1 MIERRA
7 LLRALGLGFLGVPFP
22 AVAQPAGRT
31 YRIGFLGGASAAGY
45 APFVNAFVQGLQE
58 HGYLA
63 GKNVTIEYRW
73 ADGHYDRLSAL
84 AAELVRLKV
93 DVIVTQGTPAA
104 FAAKQATP
112 TIPIGMAIV
121 GNPVESGI
129 VASYARP
136 GGNVTGSSF
145 FWGELNAKRL
155 EFVKLVIPSLTR
167 VAVLINPDNPAM
179 ASLLREMEER
189 AQALKVGMLP
199 VKVRQ
204 LDELEAALQA
214 ARKQVQ
220 VLAVVEDGLF
230 LSADGRARIAE
241 LAVRNRLP
249 SIGFRE
255 YCEAGGLLAYGVDF
269 PDIWRQG
276 AVLVDK
282 ILKGA
287 KPADLPIQQ
296 ATRFEFVVNMKT
308 ARALGL
314 TLTPEVL
321 ARADQAIPE

>member
-7 LLRALGLGFLGVPFP
+7 LLRALGLSLLGVPFP

-31 YRIGFLGGASAAGY
+31 YRIGFLGGASAPGY
-45 APFVNAFVQGLQE
+45 ASLVDAFLEGLRDR
-58 HGYLA
+58 GYA
-63 GKNVTIEYRW
+63 TGKNVTIEYRW
-73 ADGHYDRLSAL
+73 ADGHYDRLPAL

-93 DVIVTQGTPAA
+93 EVIVTQGTPAA

-112 TIPIGMAIV
+112 TIPIVMAIV

-179 ASLLREMEER
+179 ASLLLETEVR
-189 AQALKVGMLP
+189 AQALNVGMLP
-199 VKVRQ
+199 VRVRQ
-204 LDELEAALQA
+204 LDELEVALQA

-220 VLAVVEDGLF
+220 ALAVVEDGLF
-230 LSADGRARIAE
+230 LPSGGRIAD

-269 PDIWRQG
+269 PYIWRQG

-282 ILKGA
+282 IFKGA
-287 KPADLPIQQ
+287 KPAELPIQQ
-296 ATRFEFVVNMKT
+296 ATRFEFVVNLKT

-321 ARADQAIPE
+321 ARADQVIPE